1 MDSYLGGVYIS
12 ALLTFYMLCLMY
24 MKFVNKCGHTWTSF
38 SSKDLALYTC
48 AQFILLL
55 NWRLVMCLKQI
66 FAPFASL

>member
-1 MDSYLGGVYIS
+1 
-12 ALLTFYMLCLMY
+12 MY
-24 MKFVNKCGHTWTSF
+24 MKFVNKCGHSWTSF

-55 NWRLVMCLKQI
+55 NWRLVICLKQI